1 MAEKGWL
8 GADLIFDLDGDHL
21 PGVSDNDFPAMI
33 DVIQGKPEA
42 MERISG
48 TGIRIQAKI
57 RTIHIFRASRFHI
70 HLRDPSLLH
79 LDSNARREIVNYI
92 RERG

>member
-33 DVIQGKPEA
+33 DVIQASLEA

-57 RTIHIFRASRFHI
+57 RTIHIFRASRFSYPSEGSFVVA
-70 HLRDPSLLH
+70 LRLERTKGDSELH
-79 LDSNARREIVNYI
+79 
-92 RERG
+92 

>member
-33 DVIQGKPEA
+33 DVIQGKPGGYGTNFWNRNSDSSKNTHNSHFPGIA
-42 MERISG
+42 VFIS
-48 TGIRIQAKI
+48 I
-57 RTIHIFRASRFHI
+57 
-70 HLRDPSLLH
+70 
-79 LDSNARREIVNYI
+79 
-92 RERG
+92 